1 MWRLYNMELQLYL
14 LSTGNLLQTQYD
26 DIGKLKVKGWMNH
39 INSDQIGKWVEI
51 LISDQVETK

>member
-1 MWRLYNMELQLYL
+1 M

-26 DIGKLKVKGWMNH
+26 DTGNLKVKGWKKH

>member
-1 MWRLYNMELQLYL
+1 MNQLYL

-26 DIGKLKVKGWMNH
+26 DIGKLKLKGWMKH